1 MKEKEAKTPL
11 LAATNLQV
19 IEGVDSSYEPRVPGN
34 KLETYIKLFIY
45 KMNQEKLTEVE
56 KLTLYSL
63 IDRFIFETDL
73 GLRPKINFMKMRLI
87 REILNVLQGG
97 TKTLDIKRILETSV
111 PEWFASS
118 RTFYGIVL
126 NKDFKLITW
135 ASRRRKKRFHA
146 SKYVGVG
153 YKDKGKASNPS
164 RDGSPS
170 WQLVGQNI
178 DAYITSKIRHPREFP
193 TILKVPYERLTLRDK
208 VNPSKFF
215 DILVDNRENR
225 KNCDVLITGLYP
237 SKNPTLDDLSWLIPQ
252 IQIKLRKKGKFLLQV
267 FAHVM

>member
-1 MKEKEAKTPL
+1 VKVKEAKTPL
-11 LAATNLQV
+11 LASTNQQL

-45 KMNQEKLTEVE
+45 KMNQELLTEVE

-63 IDRFIFETDL
+63 IDRYIFETDL
-73 GLRPKINFMKMRLI
+73 GLRPKINFMKMRVI
-87 REILNVLQGG
+87 KEILNVLQGG
-97 TKTLDIKRILETSV
+97 AKTLDIERVVTTQI

-135 ASRRRKKRFHA
+135 ASRRRKKRFHQ

-193 TILKVPYERLTLRDK
+193 SILKVPYERLTLRDK
-208 VNPSKFF
+208 DDPSKFF
-215 DILVDNRENR
+215 DILLDNRENR
-225 KNCDVLITGLYP
+225 KNCDILVTGLYP
-237 SKNPTLDDLSWLIPQ
+237 SKHPTLEDLMWLIPQ
-252 IQIKLRKKGKFLLQV
+252 IETKLRKKGKKLLQV
-267 FAHVM
+267 FAHIM